1 MNVQKVWKQSK
12 NGGKPVIAVFVADV
26 SGSMDGEPLNS
37 LKSSLVST
45 SSFISSDNYIGLV
58 SYSDDV
64 TINLPIEQFDAKQ
77 RAYFSGEVKNLTAG
91 GMTATYDAVLTALN
105 MMNEKAK
112 EVPDAKM
119 MLFVLSDGIQ
129 NEGYKFD
136 RIKPVVAGM
145 DVPVYS
151 IAYNYDDAGGEL
163 YRLSSI
169 NEAALIKAD
178 SDDVVNQLRNLF
190 KVEM

>member
-1 MNVQKVWKQSK
+1 MK
-12 NGGKPVIAVFVADV
+12 GT
-26 SGSMDGEPLNS
+26 NS
-37 LKSSLVST
+37 TASSL
-45 SSFISSDNYIGLV
+45 
-58 SYSDDV
+58 
-64 TINLPIEQFDAKQ
+64 
-77 RAYFSGEVKNLTAG
+77 
-91 GMTATYDAVLTALN
+91 
-105 MMNEKAK
+105 
-112 EVPDAKM
+112 
-119 MLFVLSDGIQ
+119 
-129 NEGYKFD
+129 
-136 RIKPVVAGM
+136 VAGM